1 MANKNVSEIDFDFDF
16 GFTSASEDEIKAPLV
31 QDLEST
37 TQTAAQYQ
45 MIINNL
51 VKSIE
56 PLLNNLAKDS
66 DTKEYIYWPNRK
78 QKIEEYRKKLPQIAK
93 GI

>member
-37 TQTAAQYQ
+37 TQTAVQYQ

-78 QKIEEYRKKLPQIAK
+78 QKIEEYRKKLHQIAK

>member
-78 QKIEEYRKKLPQIAK
+78 QKIEEYRKKLHQIAK